1 MPSPLPP
8 PPPQYPIN
16 TMSKFS
22 IIVAAGLNNEIGLN
36 NQLLCHL
43 PADLRRF
50 KELTTGH
57 PIVMGRKTWESL
69 PIKPLPNRTNI
80 VLSRNLALSIP
91 DATIVHSLEEVS
103 KIIDNEEEV
112 FIIGGEKVYRNSID
126 LAQTLYLTHIEQAF
140 NADAYFP
147 TIDEKKWQ
155 LVEDVFRACDEKNKY
170 DMRFQKWIR
179 KG

>member
-1 MPSPLPP
+1 M
-8 PPPQYPIN
+8 
-16 TMSKFS
+16 TKFS

-50 KELTTGH
+50 KDLTTGH

-91 DATIVHSLEEVS
+91 EATVIHSLKEVGE
-103 KIIDNEEEV
+103 IIDNEEEV
-112 FIIGGEKVYRNSID
+112 FIIGGEKVYRDSID
-126 LAQTLYLTHIEQAF
+126 FAQTIYLTSIEHAF
-140 NADAYFP
+140 IADAYFP

-155 LVEDVFRACDEKNKY
+155 MVEDVFCASDEKNLY
-170 DMRFQKWIR
+170 NMRFQKWIR
-179 KG
+179 KA

>member
-1 MPSPLPP
+1 M
-8 PPPQYPIN
+8 
-16 TMSKFS
+16 TKFS

-69 PIKPLPNRTNI
+69 PIKPLPNRINI

-91 DATIVHSLEEVS
+91 EASVVHTLEEVG

-112 FIIGGEKVYRNSID
+112 FIIGGEKVYRDSID
-126 LAQTLYLTHIEQAF
+126 FAQTLYLTRIEHAF
-140 NADAYFP
+140 TADAYFP
-147 TIDEKKWQ
+147 TIDEKNWQ
-155 LVEDVFRACDEKNKY
+155 MVEDVFRASDEKNQFN
-170 DMRFQKWIR
+170 MRFQKWIR
-179 KG
+179 KA

>member
-1 MPSPLPP
+1 M
-8 PPPQYPIN
+8 
-16 TMSKFS
+16 TKFS

-91 DATIVHSLEEVS
+91 EASVVHTLEEVG

-112 FIIGGEKVYRNSID
+112 FIIGGEKVYRDSID
-126 LAQTLYLTHIEQAF
+126 FSQTLYLTRIEHTF
-140 NADAYFP
+140 TADAYFP
-147 TIDEKKWQ
+147 AIDEKKWQ
-155 LVEDVFRACDEKNKY
+155 MVEDIFRASDEKNQY

-179 KG
+179 KV